1 MPLAPA
7 RAEAAQVKSQVAGKR
22 VGVPR
27 RLIGESHEVR
37 FGDRPPTK
45 GQHDGEKTC
54 IRTDTRA
61 AEGVDGGAS
70 DGRSQLVRL
79 AARLIIEDAR
89 EAADALGRG
98 VFARG
103 AASEPGCRN
112 GDRTGRLKSAEG
124 PIA

>member
-1 MPLAPA
+1 M
-7 RAEAAQVKSQVAGKR
+7 EGSMAG
-22 VGVPR
+22 G
-27 RLIGESHEVR
+27 
-37 FGDRPPTK
+37 
-45 GQHDGEKTC
+45 
-54 IRTDTRA
+54 
-61 AEGVDGGAS
+61 GGAS
-70 DGRSQLVRL
+70 NGCSGLVRL

-89 EAADALGRG
+89 DAADGLGRG